1 MNLLSSILMSPEITV
16 IIPHRMN
23 EDASV
28 TLESLATQT
37 VQDFTT
43 IVVPDEGKGANW
55 ARNKGFKQVKTE
67 YILFSDNDITW
78 KSHALEKLLS
88 VLKAHPKASYS
99 YGRYKKGNGVYCHR
113 AWDPYFLTHVE
124 NYIST
129 MSLVRTKDLP
139 NPPFDES
146 IKRLQDYD
154 LWLNMWLNYKRRG
167 VYCEDL
173 IFETP
178 NKEGITDSSFDNYD
192 EATKVLNKKYGLSL
206 PLFKE

>member
-1 MNLLSSILMSPEITV
+1 MGRSLPEITIV
-16 IIPHRMN
+16 IPHRRN
-23 EDASV
+23 EDAL
-28 TLESLATQT
+28 TTMISLASQT
-37 VQDFTT
+37 LKDFET
-43 IVVPDEGKGANW
+43 IVVSDKGKGANW
-55 ARNKGFKQVKTE
+55 ARNQGFKKVKTE
-67 YILFSDNDITW
+67 FVLFSDNDIQW
-78 KSHALEKLLS
+78 KSNALNKLLT

-113 AWDPYFLTHVE
+113 PWDANFLTTVE

-154 LWLNMWLNYKRRG
+154 LWLNMWLNYGRRG
-167 VYCEDL
+167 VYVDDL

-178 NKEGITDSSFDNYD
+178 NVVGITDTSFDNYN
-192 EATKVLNKKYGLSL
+192 EATKVLNKKYNLNL
-206 PLFKE
+206 PMA

>member
-1 MNLLSSILMSPEITV
+1 MGSSVPEITV
-16 IIPHRMN
+16 VIPHRMDEN
-23 EDASV
+23 ASI
-28 TLESLATQT
+28 TLESLSKQT
-37 VQDFTT
+37 FDGFGVL
-43 IVVPDEGKGANW
+43 IIPDEGKGSNW
-55 ARNKGFKQVKTE
+55 ARNEGFKQVKTE
-67 YILFSDNDITW
+67 FVLFSDNDITW
-78 KSHALEKLLS
+78 KSNALQKLLT

-113 AWDPYFLTHVE
+113 AWDPLFLTTVE
-124 NYIST
+124 NFIST

-154 LWLNMWLNYKRRG
+154 LWLNMWLNYGRRG

-178 NKEGITDSSFDNYD
+178 NKIGITDASFDNYD
-192 EATKVLNKKYGLSL
+192 EATKVLNKKYALNL
-206 PLFKE
+206 PLFGSP